1 MVTVGKIF
9 ARQGEI
15 HLCFRLQL
23 KITDLMFNLNINK
36 KTAPL
41 PTFLPAEGCF
51 FLLIFSFS
59 LLQKVAPAILQSERI
74 PFSVQVRCFHGNQVD
89 ICVHRFG
96 DFLRIEALLYL
107 CIFCLPAYADPVSTP
122 DNVSVLRFSST
133 RFVEYKFEIGQ
144 NGDAYIGASIVPID
158 RSHSCKIVAT
168 VQSKV
173 NGKWKNIYST
183 SAQGDG
189 IALLQDTSQTFSVG
203 GTYCC
208 VYDFYVYD
216 GNTLLEHITKIES
229 Q

>member
-1 MVTVGKIF
+1 MK
-9 ARQGEI
+9 RK
-15 HLCFRLQL
+15 LCFI
-23 KITDLMFNLNINK
+23 IT
-36 KTAPL
+36 
-41 PTFLPAEGCF
+41 
-51 FLLIFSFS
+51 FS
-59 LLQKVAPAILQSERI
+59 LL
-74 PFSVQVRCFHGNQVD
+74 
-89 ICVHRFG
+89 
-96 DFLRIEALLYL
+96 L

-183 SAQGDG
+183 SAQGGG
-189 IALLQDTSQTFSVG
+189 IALLEDTSQTFSVG

>member
-1 MVTVGKIF
+1 MK
-9 ARQGEI
+9 RK
-15 HLCFRLQL
+15 LCFI
-23 KITDLMFNLNINK
+23 IT
-36 KTAPL
+36 
-41 PTFLPAEGCF
+41 
-51 FLLIFSFS
+51 FS
-59 LLQKVAPAILQSERI
+59 LL
-74 PFSVQVRCFHGNQVD
+74 
-89 ICVHRFG
+89 
-96 DFLRIEALLYL
+96 L

-189 IALLQDTSQTFSVG
+189 IALLEDTSQTFSVG

-216 GNTLLEHITKIES
+216 GNTLLEHITQEQNHNNVNKEPLLEALCLQIAIRPLYIKRRDNLL
-229 Q
+229 QKGV